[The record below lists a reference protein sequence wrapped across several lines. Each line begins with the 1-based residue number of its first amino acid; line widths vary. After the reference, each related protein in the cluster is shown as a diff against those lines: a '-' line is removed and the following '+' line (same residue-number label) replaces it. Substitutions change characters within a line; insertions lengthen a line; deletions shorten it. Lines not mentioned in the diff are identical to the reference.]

1 MNHRPI
7 KRDVIVIGAS
17 FGGVS
22 ALRQLC
28 GALPADL
35 PAVVGVVLHRGPWYG
50 GDVSQIYG
58 KAGRIRVREARTGD
72 RLERGVL
79 YFAPSDRHMMFQIT
93 HVQLSR
99 GPKEHFT
106 RPAIDRLFMS
116 ASTSFGKR
124 VAGVLLTG
132 GNQDGAQGLVKIK
145 SEGGVTFV
153 QRPEEAAQPT
163 MPLSGLQADAPG
175 LISLDALPSLLI
187 SLATGRPNDMEQPD
201 VRVPLRVP
209 AMGQRRV

>member
-1 MNHRPI
+1 MNDTPI

-17 FGGVS
+17 SGGVS

-35 PAVVGVVLHRGPWYG
+35 PAVVGVVLHRGSWYG
-50 GDVSQIYG
+50 GDVTQIYG
-58 KAGRIRVREARTGD
+58 KAGRIRVQEARTGD

-79 YFAPSDRHMMFQIT
+79 YFAPSDHHMVFQVT

-99 GPKEHFT
+99 EPKVHFA

-132 GNQDGAQGLVKIK
+132 SNSDGAQGLVKIK

-153 QRPEEAAQPT
+153 QRPDEAAHPA

-175 LISLDALPSLLI
+175 VVSLDALPSLLI
-187 SLATGRPNDMEQPD
+187 SLATGRPNDVEQPH

-209 AMGQRRV
+209 IMGQRRV